1 MARQKSYDREE
12 AVIKATNA
20 FREHGYQNL
29 GIRAIEELVGI
40 GRFAIRT
47 DFDGKEGL
55 FKEALATY
63 TKEYTEL
70 VIQPIREADDI
81 SALEGFFERSASEEY
96 DARLNHG
103 CLLVNTMIET
113 PTYQYPEFNAYTQP
127 HFDSLKEAVFELV
140 NKAKINGTV
149 KESVNATHA
158 AEFINGALISMNVMN
173 RDANNIKGTEGY
185 ADMVLATIASWKTN
199 AK

>member
-55 FKEALATY
+55 F
-63 TKEYTEL
+63 TEL

-158 AEFINGALISMNVMN
+158 AEFINGAIISMNVMN

>member
-103 CLLVNTMIET
+103 CLLVNL
-113 PTYQYPEFNAYTQP
+113 
-127 HFDSLKEAVFELV
+127 SL
-140 NKAKINGTV
+140 I
-149 KESVNATHA
+149 H
-158 AEFINGALISMNVMN
+158 I
-173 RDANNIKGTEGY
+173 
-185 ADMVLATIASWKTN
+185 
-199 AK
+199 